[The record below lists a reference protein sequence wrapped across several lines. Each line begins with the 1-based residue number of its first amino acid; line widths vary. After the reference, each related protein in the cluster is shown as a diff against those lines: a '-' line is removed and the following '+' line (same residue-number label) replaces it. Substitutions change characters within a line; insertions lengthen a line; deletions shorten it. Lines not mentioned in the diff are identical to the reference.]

1 MHRPGYALTA
11 ILAALLAAACAEEPP
26 PVSQWPVEPAPPG
39 GPALPGGAL
48 VGTEWVLVHFQS
60 SDDSIGTIRP
70 GRDEMWTLRL
80 APDGSAAMQLSCNRG
95 FGSWTS
101 PDATAQRGSLQIK
114 AGGSSMAA
122 CPPGAITRLPA
133 DFEHIRSFVIEDGRL
148 HLNLMMDGG
157 NYVWEPK
164 R

>member
-1 MHRPGYALTA
+1 MRRARSTA
-11 ILAALLAAACAEEPP
+11 VILASLLAAACVTAP
-26 PVSQWPVEPAPPG
+26 QPAG
-39 GPALPGGAL
+39 GPSLL
-48 VGTEWVLVHFQS
+48 GTEWRLVAFES
-60 SDDSIGTIRP
+60 SKDAIGTIRP
-70 GRDEMWTLRL
+70 REDEVYTLRL
-80 APDGSAAMQLSCNRG
+80 DPDGSASMQLSCNRG

-101 PDATAQRGSLQIK
+101 ADAEAARGSLLIK
-114 AGGSSMAA
+114 AVGATMAA

-133 DFEHIRSFVIEDGRL
+133 DFDHIRSFVIADGRL